1 MEISTASALSL
12 YTYQTTL
19 QNAQSAGASPTQAQ
33 ETAVLQA
40 LTSAYGNATT
50 DSSGDPLADLAGD
63 GSLGS
68 LVSGIYTASAASG
81 GTASPTL
88 SLTSAMTTAAEGTS
102 ASTASGILSGLDTGG
117 LQGLSA
123 PALDMG
129 STLALTAYT
138 ATQDGL
144 PSGNLDQA
152 ATTLAAS
159 IDSTQPASVQS
170 AILAAQSSASSG
182 TVNLLA

>member
-1 MEISTASALSL
+1 
-12 YTYQTTL
+12 
-19 QNAQSAGASPTQAQ
+19 
-33 ETAVLQA
+33 
-40 LTSAYGNATT
+40 
-50 DSSGDPLADLAGD
+50 
-63 GSLGS
+63 
-68 LVSGIYTASAASG
+68 VSGIYTASAASG

-123 PALDMG
+123 QALDMG